1 MVEFR
6 VEAGRPDRRALAGA
20 AALVRAGGVLAY
32 PTDTLYGLAAD
43 PGNAAAMAQLY
54 RIKGRPVELAI
65 PLIASGVPQIEAA
78 GGVLTPLA
86 RRLAAAFWPGP
97 LTIVLPA
104 WPGLDVRVHAGLHT
118 VAVRVPDHAVA
129 RMLAEACGWPITST
143 SANVSG
149 EPATRFPRD
158 VRDSLG
164 GSLDALVDAGPSPGG
179 APSTIVDL
187 AGGTPRMVRAG
198 AVPWER
204 VLESLQ

>member
-6 VEAGRPDRRALAGA
+6 VEAGRPDRRALVGA
-20 AALVRAGGVLAY
+20 AALVRGGGVVAY

-78 GGVLTPLA
+78 GGVLGPLA
-86 RRLAAAFWPGP
+86 RRLAASFWPGP

-104 WPGLDVRVHAGLHT
+104 WPGLDARVHAGLGT
-118 VAVRVPDHAVA
+118 VAVRVPDHAAA
-129 RMLAEACGWPITST
+129 RMLADACGWPITST

-149 EPATRFPRD
+149 EPATRFPGD
-158 VRDSLG
+158 VRTSLG
-164 GSLDALVDAGPSPGG
+164 ASLDGLLDAGPSPGG

-187 AGGTPRMVRAG
+187 TGEAPRLVRAG
-198 AVPWER
+198 AVPWDR